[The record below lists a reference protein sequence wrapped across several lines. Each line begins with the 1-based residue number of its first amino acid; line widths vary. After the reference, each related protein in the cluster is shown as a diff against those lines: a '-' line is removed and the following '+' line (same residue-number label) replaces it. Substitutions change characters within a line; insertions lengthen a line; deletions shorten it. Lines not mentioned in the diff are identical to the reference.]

1 MIFYLDACT
10 ELTEFLHPYANELY
24 YEFEKIPVIPGALY
38 LIGRE
43 QMRLNG
49 HRVRSM
55 CEQCHIVF
63 ANPAEG
69 SETLLWHL
77 RRYGVEDLVLTGQIQ
92 LIGGGRMP
100 PEYGC
105 MLFEHFLTQPFR
117 YEENKQAARR
127 TPEIFSH
134 ITKPYSFLCLN
145 GRGRPHRYAIL
156 NQLQQLNLLD
166 QALWTNLDDHLM
178 PIRLLPTKYEVD
190 RYHNTSVESG
200 YVKAQLFNNE
210 WGEIYI
216 KPEPYID
223 TYFSVVTE
231 TVYNYP
237 WSLFSEKI
245 SKPLAIGHPWIAVAN
260 SGFYRDLRN
269 LGFKTFHSLID
280 ESFDKV
286 ENNHDRM
293 NHVVN
298 TIKDLCSQ
306 DLAGFV
312 QAAESICLYNQQHL
326 QQFAAQ
332 HMAALPERFLQ
343 YIQNKHE
350 RS

>member
-1 MIFYLDACT
+1 MFYLDACT
-10 ELTEFLHPYANELY
+10 ELTEFLHPYADTLY
-24 YEFEKIPVIPGALY
+24 YEFEHVPVAPGATY

-43 QMRLNG
+43 QLRLNSV
-49 HRVRSM
+49 RVRNM

-69 SETLLWHL
+69 SETLAWHL
-77 RRYGVEDLVLTGQIQ
+77 KKYGVEDLVLSGKIQ

-100 PEYGC
+100 PEYRC

-117 YEENKQAARR
+117 YEENKQACAR
-127 TPEIFSH
+127 TPEIFSS
-134 ITKPYSFLCLN
+134 INKPYTFLCLN
-145 GRGRPHRYAIL
+145 GRGRPHRYAII
-156 NQLQQLNLLD
+156 NQLDQLGLLD
-166 QALWTNLDDHLM
+166 HALWTNLDDHLR
-178 PIRLLPTKYEVD
+178 PIRLLPPYYEVD
-190 RYHNTSVESG
+190 RYQSNTVQSG
-200 YVKAQLFNNE
+200 YVKSQLFNNE

-223 TYFSVVTE
+223 TYFSLVTE

-245 SKPLAIGHPWIAVAN
+245 CKPLAIGHPWIAVAN
-260 SGFYRDLRN
+260 TGFYRDLRN
-269 LGFKTFHSLID
+269 LGFKTFDSLID
-280 ESFDKV
+280 ESFDSID
-286 ENNHDRM
+286 NNQDRM
-293 NHVVN
+293 DRIVETVRN
-298 TIKDLCSQ
+298 LCANNL
-306 DLAGFV
+306 LAFLA
-312 QAAESICLYNQQHL
+312 AAEPICKYNQQHL

-332 HMAALPERFLQ
+332 HMAALPERFFQ

>member
-1 MIFYLDACT
+1 MFYLDAST
-10 ELTEFLHPYANELY
+10 EVTEFLHPYADELY
-24 YEFEKIPVIPGALY
+24 YEFAKVPVCPGAIY

-43 QMRLNG
+43 QVRLNG
-49 HRVRSM
+49 DKVRQM
-55 CEQCHIVF
+55 CDQCQIIF

-69 SETLLWHL
+69 SETLAWHL
-77 RRYGVEDLVLTGQIQ
+77 KQYNVEDLILQKKIQ

-100 PEYGC
+100 PQYGC

-117 YEENKQAARR
+117 YEENIQATKR
-127 TPEIFSH
+127 TPEIF
-134 ITKPYSFLCLN
+134 TRLNKPYWFLCLN
-145 GRGRPHRYAIL
+145 GRGRPHRYAII
-156 NQLQQLNLLD
+156 NLLEELGLLEH
-166 QALWTNLDDHLM
+166 ALWTNLDGHLK
-178 PIRLLPTKYEVD
+178 PVKLLPYYYEVD
-190 RYHNTSVESG
+190 RYQGVVAQTG

-245 SKPLAIGHPWIAVAN
+245 SKPLAIGHPWIAAAN
-260 SGFYRDLRN
+260 FGFYRDLRN
-269 LGFKTFHSLID
+269 LGFQTFDSLID

-293 NHVVN
+293 NHIVN
-298 TIKDLCSQ
+298 SIKDLCSQ
-306 DLAGFV
+306 DLAAFV
-312 QAAESICLYNQQHL
+312 QAAEPICTYNQQHL
-326 QQFAAQ
+326 ADFAKQ
-332 HMAALPERFLQ
+332 HMAELPDRFFQ
-343 YIQNKHE
+343 FINTK
-350 RS
+350 